1 MFHQKYK
8 TFIAG
13 IAFTVII
20 LGSLVLLYHLVKNH
34 EPFVDFSNRSPAG
47 LKTHEYSRHASSLRF
62 AVATMWSVEST
73 FSRYRDLTERIAGD
87 TGLEESMILKSSYKA
102 LRQAMETNEIDVAF
116 VCTGPYVFTLSSG
129 SIRLLV
135 EPEFVEG
142 EQYHSVIIV
151 PAGSALHSV
160 MDLKGMSIA
169 FSDSESFT
177 GYVIPYVMLKEQNID
192 PDKFFKNIILTGSHD
207 RSIFAVDRGIANA
220 AAVHS
225 IVWES
230 AKREDPSLKD
240 RLREIWSSETFGPP
254 PVIVSNHLRYSFA
267 DSLKNAFLN
276 LDKDSEGRK
285 ILESIGMKRFVPA
298 REKDYLSALKL
309 YQRYEKIREK
319 N

>member
-8 TFIAG
+8 TVIAG

-20 LGSLVLLYHLVKNH
+20 LCSLVLLHYLVKNH
-34 EPFVDFSNRSPAG
+34 EPYVNFSVRSPIG
-47 LKTHEYSRHASSLRF
+47 LKTQVYSQNVSSLRF

-73 FSRYRDLTERIAGD
+73 FSMYQDLAERIARNV
-87 TGLEESMILKSSYKA
+87 GLRESMILKSSYKA
-102 LRQAMETNEIDVAF
+102 LRRALETHEIDVAF

-135 EPEFVEG
+135 EPEFVNG
-142 EQYHSVIIV
+142 EHYHSVIIV
-151 PAGSALHSV
+151 PRGSAVKSV
-160 MDLKGMSIA
+160 MDLRGMSIG

-177 GYVIPYVMLKEQNID
+177 GYVIPYVMLKEQNIN
-192 PDKFFKNIILTGSHD
+192 PDNFFKNIIFTGSHD
-207 RSIFAVDRGIANA
+207 RSIFAVDRGIVNA

-230 AKREDPSLKD
+230 AKREDSSLKD

-254 PVIVSNHLRYSFA
+254 PVIVSNHLRYTFA

-276 LDKDSEGRK
+276 LDKDPEGRA
-285 ILESIGMKRFVPA
+285 ILASIGIKRFVPA

-309 YQRYEKIREK
+309 YKRYEQIREK